1 MIAHSIF
8 FYIFSIIAILS
19 AIMVTVS
26 KNTVHSVFFLIL
38 DFISISCLFI
48 MIGAEFVGMIMLIV
62 YVGAVAVLFLFV
74 VMMLN
79 VSLQKNEW
87 FAAERGSSHIP
98 VGIIVSIIIFFE
110 LIIVVGGWKFKPNLN
125 PDSLDLNFISE
136 KTNTHS
142 IGEVLYTD
150 YIHLFQL
157 SGMILL
163 VAMIGAIVLT
173 FRKRSGI
180 KKQSYFK
187 QVSRERSDGV
197 ELIDVEKNKGV
208 KIDVRSFPWPLSYIS
223 SYNLYYWCGGNI
235 FKSKKY
241 NCYFNEY

>member
-8 FYIFSIIAILS
+8 FYTFSIIAIIS

-48 MIGAEFVGMIMLIV
+48 MIGAEFLGMIMLIV

-79 VSLQKNEW
+79 VAQQKNQW
-87 FAAERGSSHIP
+87 FASEASSGHIP
-98 VGIIVSIIIFFE
+98 VGLIISVIIFFE
-110 LIIVVGGWKFKPNLN
+110 LIIVIGGWKYKP
-125 PDSLDLNFISE
+125 DLFDINNSVNNFSIS
-136 KTNTHS
+136 NTHS
-142 IGEVLYTD
+142 LGQVLYTD
-150 YIHLFQL
+150 YIHVFQL

-173 FRKRSGI
+173 FRKRSGV
-180 KKQSYFK
+180 KTQSYLK
-187 QVSRERSDGV
+187 QISRERSEGV
-197 ELIDVEKNKGV
+197 EVLEVENDKGV
-208 KIDVRSFPWPLSYIS
+208 KIDD
-223 SYNLYYWCGGNI
+223 
-235 FKSKKY
+235 
-241 NCYFNEY
+241 

>member
-79 VSLQKNEW
+79 VSLQKNQW

-125 PDSLDLNFISE
+125 PNSIDLNFMSE
-136 KTNTHS
+136 NTNTHS

-187 QVSRERSDGV
+187 QISRERSEGV

-208 KIDVRSFPWPLSYIS
+208 KIDV
-223 SYNLYYWCGGNI
+223 
-235 FKSKKY
+235 
-241 NCYFNEY
+241 

>member
-1 MIAHSIF
+1 MIVHAVF
-8 FYIFSIIAILS
+8 FYFFSFIAIFS

-48 MIGAEFVGMIMLIV
+48 MIGAEFIGMIMIIV
-62 YVGAVAVLFLFV
+62 YVGAVAILFLFV

-79 VSLQKNEW
+79 VAQQKNEW
-87 FAAERGSSHIP
+87 FSSDNSSTHIP
-98 VGIIVSIIIFFE
+98 IGLLVSLIIFSE
-110 LIIVVGGWKFKPNLN
+110 LIIVVGGWKYKP
-125 PDSLDLNFISE
+125 DLVNSISI
-136 KTNTHS
+136 KINSNITNTES
-142 IGEVLYTD
+142 LGNIIYTD

-173 FRKRSGI
+173 FRERTGV

-187 QVSRERSDGV
+187 QISREKKDGV
-197 ELIDVEKNKGV
+197 ELIKVENNKGV
-208 KIDVRSFPWPLSYIS
+208 KIDT
-223 SYNLYYWCGGNI
+223 
-235 FKSKKY
+235 
-241 NCYFNEY
+241 